1 MGAIGMEL
9 TRSRVIL
16 NLNADMVDHGQAAR
30 IQDSGMTQ
38 TWQRIFIL
46 VTAVVSVC
54 ACVPLRGTR
63 AAPSSTSCVRAAIHQ
78 EWPPGLT
85 DKQKHCRATAQI
97 AASCSVPEAR
107 LAGIL
112 KEVADL
118 FGKGNAEWAD
128 LRADWA
134 GVRCAR
140 DAQGVPDIDSCCAA
154 SEPATR

>member
-1 MGAIGMEL
+1 
-9 TRSRVIL
+9 
-16 NLNADMVDHGQAAR
+16 
-30 IQDSGMTQ
+30 MTQ
-38 TWQRIFIL
+38 TRQRFFMVIMVAL
-46 VTAVVSVC
+46 SVC

-63 AAPSSTSCVRAAIHQ
+63 GAPSSTSCVHAAVHQ
-78 EWPPGLT
+78 DWPPGLT
-85 DKQKHCRATAQI
+85 DKQKHCRATAAI
-97 AASCSVPEAR
+97 AATCSVPEAR

-140 DAQGVPDIDSCCAA
+140 AAQNVASIESCCAA
-154 SEPATR
+154 SEPAPR